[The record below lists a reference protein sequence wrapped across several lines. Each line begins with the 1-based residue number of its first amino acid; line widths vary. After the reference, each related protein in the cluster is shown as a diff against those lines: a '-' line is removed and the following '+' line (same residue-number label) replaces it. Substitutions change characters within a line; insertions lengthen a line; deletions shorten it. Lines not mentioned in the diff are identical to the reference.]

1 MRERRRLHV
10 WGTVQGVGFRP
21 FVYREAVAL
30 GLAGW
35 VGNDGTGVVLEVE
48 GFPDRLDALHRA
60 LLEASPPLALVEAV
74 RTETVDPH
82 GAVGFVI
89 ADSRAEG
96 GTDVAVSADVAPCA
110 ACLREFADPAD
121 RRHRYPFINCT
132 DCGPR
137 YTIVQ
142 DVPYDRA
149 TTTMASFP
157 MCAACQHEYD
167 DPNSR
172 RFHAQPN
179 ACPACGPRLRWL
191 GDDEE
196 RSGADALDSAVA
208 CLVTGGIVAVKGVG
222 GYHLA
227 CDAGNSSA
235 VDRLRGR
242 KRRDDKPFA
251 VMVSDVESA
260 DALCLVDDAV
270 AAALSSPRRPVVLA
284 PKRVDAPV
292 APAVAPRLVELGVML
307 PSSPLHVLLLADCA
321 RPLVMTSGNVSDEP
335 VAHDDDDAL
344 RRLAPLA
351 DGVLL
356 HDRPIAVRAD
366 DSVVR
371 ATSTGRVQVV
381 RRARGFVPQPVRLPV
396 ASPLPV
402 LAVGAHLKSTI
413 ALARGGSAVVSHHLG
428 DLDQWPAYAAFL
440 QAVEHLTR
448 IAHVAPAVVA
458 HDLHPEYRSTAWARE
473 SGLPLLG
480 VQHHHAHVA
489 SCLAEHRRASQVL
502 GIAFDGLGFGCDG
515 GLWGGEFLVA
525 DLVGFERVGQ
535 LAEVALPGGDSATRE
550 PWRMA
555 VSWLHAAVGPR
566 AAAEWGAGVDERSSS
581 VLQLVAAGRQPRTSS
596 AGRLF
601 DAVAA
606 LLGVRASVSYEG
618 QAAIELE
625 ALGRQ
630 AVDGAPAPVAEIRGG
645 VLDPAP
651 VVAALLADHRR
662 GVPVTQLA
670 AAFHVALADGTARL
684 AQQLAGARELDTVVL
699 TGGVFQNALLTD
711 LVADRLRTAGLDVLL
726 HAHVPPNDG
735 GISLGQAAIAAARLD
750 EGFH

>member
-1 MRERRRLHV
+1 
-10 WGTVQGVGFRP
+10 
-21 FVYREAVAL
+21 
-30 GLAGW
+30 
-35 VGNDGTGVVLEVE
+35 
-48 GFPDRLDALHRA
+48 
-60 LLEASPPLALVEAV
+60 
-74 RTETVDPH
+74 
-82 GAVGFVI
+82 
-89 ADSRAEG
+89 
-96 GTDVAVSADVAPCA
+96 
-110 ACLREFADPAD
+110 
-121 RRHRYPFINCT
+121 
-132 DCGPR
+132 
-137 YTIVQ
+137 
-142 DVPYDRA
+142 
-149 TTTMASFP
+149 
-157 MCAACQHEYD
+157 
-167 DPNSR
+167 
-172 RFHAQPN
+172 
-179 ACPACGPRLRWL
+179 
-191 GDDEE
+191 
-196 RSGADALDSAVA
+196 
-208 CLVTGGIVAVKGVG
+208 
-222 GYHLA
+222 
-227 CDAGNSSA
+227 
-235 VDRLRGR
+235 
-242 KRRDDKPFA
+242 
-251 VMVSDVESA
+251 
-260 DALCLVDDAV
+260 
-270 AAALSSPRRPVVLA
+270 
-284 PKRVDAPV
+284 
-292 APAVAPRLVELGVML
+292 
-307 PSSPLHVLLLADCA
+307 
-321 RPLVMTSGNVSDEP
+321 
-335 VAHDDDDAL
+335 
-344 RRLAPLA
+344 
-351 DGVLL
+351 
-356 HDRPIAVRAD
+356 
-366 DSVVR
+366 
-371 ATSTGRVQVV
+371 
-381 RRARGFVPQPVRLPV
+381 
-396 ASPLPV
+396 
-402 LAVGAHLKSTI
+402 
-413 ALARGGSAVVSHHLG
+413 
-428 DLDQWPAYAAFL
+428 WPAYAAFL

-489 SCLAEHRRASQVL
+489 SCLAEHRRASPVL

-535 LAEVALPGGDSATRE
+535 LAEVALPGGDAATRE

-566 AAAEWGAGVDERSSS
+566 AAAEWGAGVDERSSA
-581 VLQLVAAGRQPRTSS
+581 VLQLVAGGRQPRTSS